1 MLAYMWTH
9 VCVCSKGES
18 KALREELRQK
28 EEQLQATQQQV
39 TMLSAELRDS
49 SSTRDR
55 SMAELYRVK
64 LEADT
69 LRQGQAE
76 ARADCSRL
84 EKQVEEMKK
93 SATQEAVSCYPLWQS
108 QNSCSAFVQQSLGA
122 KFEFTVL
129 QCNSDV
135 SAS

>member
-1 MLAYMWTH
+1 MLSILKVQSWHACDYMF
-9 VCVCSKGES
+9 VCSQGES

-49 SSTRDR
+49 SSARDR

-64 LEADT
+64 LEADA

-84 EKQVEEMKK
+84 EKQVEEMKN
-93 SATQEAVSCYPLWQS
+93 SVTQEAVSCYL
-108 QNSCSAFVQQSLGA
+108 L
-122 KFEFTVL
+122 
-129 QCNSDV
+129 
-135 SAS
+135 